1 MAMKYFKKINLQN
14 TITDSAGK
22 AIVFESTNDANGVAA
37 LDDVVAA
44 PLIADLDK
52 FADARLCGVVRVS
65 KEIYDAL
72 LKKKVSTPSWR
83 QSDRFSQL
91 RTAKQPDP
99 FKQNQKVAAVAVGGV
114 KKPSVDLTPEI
125 PPSFSQFRTRT
136 RRLMAEERQAETQ

>member
-1 MAMKYFKKINLQN
+1 MAMRYFKKINLQN

-37 LDDVVAA
+37 LDDAVSAT
-44 PLIADLDK
+44 LIADLDK

-72 LKKKVSTPSWR
+72 LKKKASTPSRR

-91 RTAKQPDP
+91 RTAKQPGP
-99 FKQNQKVAAVAVGGV
+99 FKQNQKVVAVAVEGV
-114 KKPSVDLTPEI
+114 KKPKVDLTPEM
-125 PPSFSQFRTRT
+125 PPTFTQFRTRV
-136 RRLMAEERQAETQ
+136 RRLKAEERQTETQ